1 MGRISMQEKNEHLLM
16 VFENLIR
23 IKDECSG
30 EIFSEC
36 GLSDLTVKQVRY
48 LKTIDENG
56 EVTFSRLAEIT
67 RNSKP
72 TITEMINKF
81 VRKECVYRERCPG
94 DGRILYIHLTEKGKK
109 IAQAEEHA
117 LQRVIERMV
126 NSLDE
131 HELDLL
137 IGILQK
143 VR

>member
-1 MGRISMQEKNEHLLM
+1 MEREEHLFE

-23 IKDECSG
+23 VKNECSCT
-30 EIFSEC
+30 IFSEC
-36 GLSDLTVKQVRY
+36 GLSEMTVKQIAY
-48 LKTIDENG
+48 LKTIDEQR

-81 VRKECVYRERCPG
+81 VRMECVYRERSPD
-94 DGRILYIHLTEKGKK
+94 DGRILYIRLTDKGKK
-109 IAQAEEHA
+109 IAQAEHYA
-117 LQRVIERMV
+117 LRQVVEQMI

-131 HELDLL
+131 NEMDHL

>member
-1 MGRISMQEKNEHLLM
+1 MDREEHLLE

-23 IKDECSG
+23 IKKECSCTV
-30 EIFSEC
+30 FSEC
-36 GLSDLTVKQVRY
+36 GLSDMTVKQIAY
-48 LKTIDENG
+48 LKAIDEQG

-81 VRKECVYRERCPG
+81 VRMECVYRQRCPD
-94 DGRILYIHLTEKGKK
+94 DGRILYIHLTDKGKK
-109 IAQAEEHA
+109 VAQAEKYA
-117 LQRVIERMV
+117 LRQVIERMV
-126 NSLDE
+126 HSLDE

-137 IGILQK
+137 AEILRK

>member
-1 MGRISMQEKNEHLLM
+1 MEEKNEHLLM

-23 IKDECSG
+23 IRDECSG

-81 VRKECVYRERCPG
+81 VQKECVFRQRCPD

-109 IAQAEEHA
+109 IAQAEEYA
-117 LQRVIERMV
+117 LQRVVERMV

-137 IGILQK
+137 IRILQK

>member
-1 MGRISMQEKNEHLLM
+1 MVDREEHLFEVIENILRLKNE
-16 VFENLIR
+16 
-23 IKDECSG
+23 CSCT
-30 EIFSEC
+30 IFSEC
-36 GLSDLTVKQVRY
+36 GLSDLTVRQIAY
-48 LKTIDENG
+48 LKVIAEQD

-81 VRKECVYRERCPG
+81 VRMECVYREPCPD
-94 DGRILYIHLTEKGKK
+94 DGRILYIRLTDKGQK
-109 IAQAEEHA
+109 IAKADQHA
-117 LQRVIERMV
+117 LRRVIERMM

-131 HELDLL
+131 DETDLL

>member
-1 MGRISMQEKNEHLLM
+1 MMEREEHLFE
-16 VFENLIR
+16 VFDNLIR
-23 IKDECSG
+23 VKNACSCT
-30 EIFSEC
+30 IFSEC
-36 GLSDLTVKQVRY
+36 GLSDMTVKQIAY
-48 LKTIDENG
+48 LKTIDEQG

-81 VRKECVYRERCPG
+81 VRMDCVYREQCPD
-94 DGRILYIHLTEKGKK
+94 DGRIVYIRLTDKGKK
-109 IAQAEEHA
+109 IAQAERYA
-117 LQRVIERMV
+117 LRRVIEQML

-131 HELDLL
+131 HEMDTL

>member
-1 MGRISMQEKNEHLLM
+1 MMEKEEHLLEA
-16 VFENLIR
+16 FENLIR
-23 IKDECSG
+23 IKNECSCAL
-30 EIFSEC
+30 FSEC
-36 GLSDLTVKQVRY
+36 GLSDMTVKQIAY
-48 LKTIDENG
+48 LKAIDEQG

-81 VRKECVYRERCPG
+81 VRMECVYRQRCPD

-109 IAQAEEHA
+109 LAQAEQYA
-117 LQRVIERMV
+117 LRQVIGRMV
-126 NSLDE
+126 HSLDE

-137 IGILQK
+137 AEILRK

>member
-1 MGRISMQEKNEHLLM
+1 MRDREEHLCE

-23 IKDECSG
+23 VKNECSCSV
-30 EIFSEC
+30 FSEC
-36 GLSDLTVKQVRY
+36 GLSDITVKQIAY
-48 LKTIDENG
+48 LKTIDEQE

-81 VRKECVYRERCPG
+81 VRMECVYRERCPD
-94 DGRILYIHLTEKGKK
+94 DGRILYIRLTEKGKR
-109 IAQAEEHA
+109 IAQAEHFA
-117 LQRVIERMV
+117 LRTMIEQMV

-131 HELDLL
+131 NETDLL

>member
-1 MGRISMQEKNEHLLM
+1 MRNREEYLCQ

-23 IKDECSG
+23 IKNESSCSL
-30 EIFSEC
+30 FSEC
-36 GLSDLTVKQVRY
+36 GVSDMTVKQIAY
-48 LKTIDENG
+48 LKTIDEQG

-81 VRKECVYRERCPG
+81 VRMECVYREQCPD
-94 DGRILYIHLTEKGKK
+94 DGRILYIRLTDKGKK
-109 IAQAEEHA
+109 IAQAEHFA
-117 LQRVIERMV
+117 LQKMIEQMV
-126 NSLDE
+126 NSLEE